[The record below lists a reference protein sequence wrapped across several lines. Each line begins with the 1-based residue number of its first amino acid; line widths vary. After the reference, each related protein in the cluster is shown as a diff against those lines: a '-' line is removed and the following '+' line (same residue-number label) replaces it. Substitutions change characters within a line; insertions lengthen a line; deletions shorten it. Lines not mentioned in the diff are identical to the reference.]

1 MHFSIIVAVDE
12 KMGIGI
18 KNDLPW
24 HLSADL
30 KHFAAVTKDA
40 PAGKQNA
47 VIMGRRTWES
57 LPEKYRPLKG
67 RVNVVVSSTYKQEIR
82 EYLLSLGV
90 FGVPSFD
97 VALEYFIEGAL
108 GSILRVGFLNIKQP
122 NKIFVIGGATI
133 FQQAISHPS
142 LNEIYITRVLRT
154 FPCDV
159 FFPAIPASFKK
170 MEESSVHK
178 EQGIQFRFERWERA

>member
-30 KHFAAVTKDA
+30 KHFATITKDA
-40 PAGKQNA
+40 PTGKQNA

-67 RVNVVVSSTYKQEIR
+67 RVNVVLSRK
-82 EYLLSLGV
+82 EYTASDSGLVAHSLEDALQKLSDL
-90 FGVPSFD
+90 F
-97 VALEYFIEGAL
+97 
-108 GSILRVGFLNIKQP
+108 SIH
-122 NKIFVIGGATI
+122 KIFVIGGAQL
-133 FQQAISHPS
+133 FSEAVQYGAFAE
-142 LNEIYITRVLRT
+142 LYITRVLHT

-170 MEESSVHK
+170 VEESLVHK
-178 EQGIQFRFERWERA
+178 EQEIQFRFERWERV